1 LKLPIKSEGEAGP
14 TTKKAWRKSMAKK
27 PGKIERYE
35 RRFGVIA
42 LEEGFITA
50 DDLIKALSIQAGE
63 NIKKKRHRLIGEI
76 LLGMDLMS
84 AKQIEKVVSTIIQER
99 S

>member
-1 LKLPIKSEGEAGP
+1 
-14 TTKKAWRKSMAKK
+14 MAKK

-42 LEEGFITA
+42 LEKGFITA
-50 DDLIKALSIQAGE
+50 DDLIKALSIQADE
-63 NIKKKRHRLIGEI
+63 NIKKGRHRLIGEI
-76 LLGMDLMS
+76 LLGMDRMS
-84 AKQIEKVVSTIIQER
+84 AKQIEEVVSTIIRER

>member
-1 LKLPIKSEGEAGP
+1 
-14 TTKKAWRKSMAKK
+14 MAKN

-35 RRFGVIA
+35 KRFGVIA
-42 LEEGFITA
+42 LEKGFITA
-50 DDLIKALSIQAGE
+50 DDLIKALTVQANE
-63 NIKKKRHRLIGEI
+63 NIKKGRHRLIGEI

-84 AKQIEKVVSTIIQER
+84 AKQIEDVVSTIIRER

>member
-1 LKLPIKSEGEAGP
+1 
-14 TTKKAWRKSMAKK
+14 MAKK

-42 LEEGFITA
+42 LEKGFITA
-50 DDLIKALSIQAGE
+50 ADLIKALSIQADE

-76 LLGMDLMS
+76 LLGMDIMS
-84 AKQIEKVVSTIIQER
+84 AKQIEEVVSTIVRER

>member
-1 LKLPIKSEGEAGP
+1 
-14 TTKKAWRKSMAKK
+14 MAKK

-42 LEEGFITA
+42 LEKGFITA
-50 DDLIKALSIQAGE
+50 ADLIKALSIQADE

-76 LLGMDLMS
+76 LLGMDIMS
-84 AKQIEKVVSTIIQER
+84 AKQIEAVVSIIIRER

>member
-1 LKLPIKSEGEAGP
+1 
-14 TTKKAWRKSMAKK
+14 MAKK
-27 PGKIERYE
+27 PGKIEKYE

-42 LEEGFITA
+42 LEKGFITA
-50 DDLIKALSIQAGE
+50 ADLIMALSIQADE

-84 AKQIEKVVSTIIQER
+84 AKQIEKVVSTIIRER